1 MSKVWGLLLG
11 LAVGAAFGAVLVILF
26 SPASGE
32 KFRHQLQQGWNE
44 TLDEAR
50 QAAGQRR
57 IELEAQF
64 QRMKHGG

>member
-50 QAAGQRR
+50 QAAG
-57 IELEAQF
+57 
-64 QRMKHGG
+64 